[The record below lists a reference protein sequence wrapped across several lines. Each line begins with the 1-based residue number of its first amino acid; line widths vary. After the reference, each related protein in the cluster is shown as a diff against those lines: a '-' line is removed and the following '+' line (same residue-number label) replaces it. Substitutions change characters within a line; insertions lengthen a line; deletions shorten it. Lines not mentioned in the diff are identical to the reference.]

1 VGNLQYRKGL
11 VVLQLCVHKRSA
23 SFSAFNFCI
32 YFKFNIYGRVCCAAC
47 LCTIKSVMHDSCIIL
62 ELDCSLLKNKFVSGC
77 SLNGA
82 GVAQSV
88 QCLTRIY
95 PLTCVQT
102 GSGAHP
108 ASCTMGTGGPFPGA
122 KRGRGVT
129 LTTHPHVVPR
139 SRMSRSYTS
148 SPLSATM
155 ACSDTAINMSL
166 SWFSL

>member
-1 VGNLQYRKGL
+1 
-11 VVLQLCVHKRSA
+11 
-23 SFSAFNFCI
+23 
-32 YFKFNIYGRVCCAAC
+32 VCCAAC
-47 LCTIKSVMHDSCIIL
+47 LCSIKSVMHDSCIIL

-88 QCLTRIY
+88 QCLTRIF

-129 LTTHPHVVPR
+129 LTTHPHLVPR
-139 SRMSRSYTS
+139 SRMSRRYT
-148 SPLSATM
+148 PLPSNATM
-155 ACSDTAINMSL
+155 AGSGTALLFLLWFIKHGKEEMAIKPTIVIVRTVCNSGCSL
-166 SWFSL
+166 YKLQ